1 MNPDAYRILR
11 TCARCKGPIACFGY
25 MGLLPLRNLMRIFVE
40 DLKPENLS
48 CMKPRLILAAA
59 AAAAMLSAAG
69 AAAET
74 SLLYDDAGGA
84 AICEAGRERAVR
96 RPQRQRGADR
106 DYWVETMVRIV
117 RPVYENL
124 AQGTL
129 RKNMPVEVNDGTNE
143 GKRADVTH
151 LEALGRSFNGIAPW
165 LALGPDDT
173 SEGRLRAEMTELA
186 VRAITNAVDP
196 ASPDYMPFD
205 RPGGQPLV
213 DAAFFA
219 EGLLRSGDAVWPR
232 LDETTR
238 QRVVDELRR
247 SRRIKPY
254 ESNWLLFSAMVEAAL
269 LELTGEC
276 EMAPVEYAVKRHM
289 EWYKGDG
296 WYGDGP
302 SFHLDYYNS
311 YVIQPMLLDVT
322 AVMRAHAGES
332 EAYASCGALYD
343 KVAQR
348 LSRFAAQQEM
358 LISPEGSYPMLGR
371 SSGYRYGAFHALSQA
386 AWLGLLPE
394 GLSPA
399 AVRSAL
405 TAVIR
410 RQTVPETFDDEG
422 WLTLG
427 FCGHQPRVAENY
439 VSTGSAYLCTFVFL
453 PLGLP
458 ADDEFWSAPA
468 EAWTSQ
474 RVWGGEDVMRDA
486 AIGD

>member
-1 MNPDAYRILR
+1 MKNRLKIAVWLL
-11 TCARCKGPIACFGY
+11 CALCIPYIGKAQQATGE
-25 MGLLPLRNLMRIFVE
+25 E
-40 DLKPENLS
+40 D
-48 CMKPRLILAAA
+48 
-59 AAAAMLSAAG
+59 
-69 AAAET
+69 
-74 SLLYDDAGGA
+74 
-84 AICEAGRERAVR
+84 RAF
-96 RPQRQRGADR
+96 
-106 DYWVETMVRIV
+106 WVETLTRIAD
-117 RPVYENL
+117 PVLVNL
-124 AQGTL
+124 SNGTL
-129 RKNMPVEVNDGTNE
+129 KQNMPYESLGN
-143 GKRADVTH
+143 RHRFSH
-151 LEALGRSFNGIAPW
+151 LEAVGRLVCGIAPW
-165 LALGPDDT
+165 LELGPDNT
-173 SEGRLRAEMTELA
+173 PEGQLRKKYIDLTVKGLK
-186 VRAITNAVDP
+186 NAVNP
-196 ASPDYMPFD
+196 SSPDYLVFGEPS
-205 RPGGQPLV
+205 QPLV

-343 KVAQR
+343 KVARR